1 MTLMSNIDWLV
12 LDRCILSQAR
22 NFPCCEFHALF
33 SARIS
38 RSSTVLIKL
47 IKLIPFSDLSIS
59 FYIWR
64 FQAIL
69 SYSKHFS
76 KRFQDD
82 QSLPGGLARAIRTLW
97 SNIPRRQSCPGRTCD
112 LCHIYVIYVIT
123 SHMLGIFGDPYWN
136 LKMPTTLWK
145 NELWALSS
153 RDFLGW
159 ISIDIVWYGMI
170 LYDIVLLSREIW
182 FPKVSREVPQDRSFG
197 SGRWL
202 CSLSEQRQ
210 VSVRLWTPWGL
221 SGWRAHLRREA
232 REARGKGAWRPKGWL
247 RRRRRR
253 ANLPICAR
261 SLMSN
266 LVQSRPCR
274 FMFHAL
280 PLCTLR

>member
-112 LCHIYVIYVIT
+112 LCHIYVIT

-170 LYDIVLLSREIW
+170 LYDIVWYCIA
-182 FPKVSREVPQDRSFG
+182 FPWNLVPQGF
-197 SGRWL
+197 
-202 CSLSEQRQ
+202 
-210 VSVRLWTPWGL
+210 PWG
-221 SGWRAHLRREA
+221 S
-232 REARGKGAWRPKGWL
+232 P
-247 RRRRRR
+247 
-253 ANLPICAR
+253 R
-261 SLMSN
+261 SIFWPRT
-266 LVQSRPCR
+266 LVVFAFWTTPSIRTPVNS
-274 FMFHAL
+274 
-280 PLCTLR
+280 